1 MGKQFP
7 TGNLNWTRF
16 YETYKKSFRRFVSG
30 EPMVFSVGTE
40 EEEDRP
46 SKSIGHSGF
55 LSAQSLMNGF
65 LGVQSIRNGTN
76 NKNNKVATFISNPK
90 TVNRA
95 PPYIPER
102 RLKKSKKMV

>member
-1 MGKQFP
+1 
-7 TGNLNWTRF
+7 
-16 YETYKKSFRRFVSG
+16 
-30 EPMVFSVGTE
+30 MVFSVGTEE

-46 SKSIGHSGF
+46 SKSIGQSGF

-95 PPYIPER
+95 PPYIPDR
-102 RLKKSKKMV
+102 RLKNLKDDIEFGGCKQKMDLR